1 MAIPV
6 DEDHRSGWMDTFGV
20 AGSSVLRMALLFG
33 SAAIALTII
42 LTPMAEKQVARATDT
57 AMRAGIDKIATGS
70 TQVAVKALPVTHN
83 YVIRRSVLQNDKDD
97 ICVIGSDGIRT
108 GSC

>member
-6 DEDHRSGWMDTFGV
+6 DEDQRSTWTDTLGV
-20 AGSSVLRMALLFG
+20 AGSGALRLALLFG

-42 LTPMAEKQVARATDT
+42 LTPMAENQVVRSAANQT
-57 AMRAGIDKIATGS
+57 GIDQIATGS
-70 TQVAVKALPVTHN
+70 TLNANRVVPKTRN
-83 YVIRRSVLQNDKDD
+83 YVIRRSVLQSDKND
-97 ICVIGSDGIRT
+97 ICVISADGIRT

>member
-6 DEDHRSGWMDTFGV
+6 DDDNRSSWMNTFGA
-20 AGSSVLRMALLFG
+20 AGSGVLRMALLFG

-42 LTPMAEKQVARATDT
+42 LTPMAEKQIARSNDT
-57 AMRAGIDKIATGS
+57 AMNNGIDKIATGS
-70 TQVAVKALPVTHN
+70 TQSATKALPVTHS

-97 ICVIGSDGIRT
+97 ICVIGSDGVRT
-108 GSC
+108 GTC

>member
-6 DEDHRSGWMDTFGV
+6 DENHRNKWADLLGN
-20 AGSSVLRMALLFG
+20 AGSGALRLSFLFG

-42 LTPMAEKQVARATDT
+42 LTPMAEKQVARSTVSQS
-57 AMRAGIDKIATGS
+57 GIDQIATGS
-70 TQVAVKALPVTHN
+70 TPMLRRMQPASKN
-83 YVIRRSVLQNDKDD
+83 YVIRRSVLQSDKSD
-97 ICVIGSDGIRT
+97 ICIIGADGVRT